1 MNHDHLGSKS
11 FFWNLNVYLFITKG
25 SSSKDEAKPAEGTE
39 KHEHDELFDA
49 IASLFPDK
57 GLLGSEVYRR

>member
-1 MNHDHLGSKS
+1 M
-11 FFWNLNVYLFITKG
+11 FIYLNIYLFITKG

-39 KHEHDELFDA
+39 KHDHDELFDA